1 MALEFVFGEQHR
13 PENLLILP
21 MKTQSFV
28 WGMFN
33 FGRFF
38 GYGKLKTIF
47 RNTREIIKT
56 VAFIRFIELFSL
68 LSWVSLL

>member
-33 FGRFF
+33 FE
-38 GYGKLKTIF
+38 T
-47 RNTREIIKT
+47 
-56 VAFIRFIELFSL
+56 SL
-68 LSWVSLL
+68 LHVANFL